1 MTAFLTAIVLI
12 SFFGALTYMA
22 KDLVGKN
29 KETGKQAKPKA
40 TRDVKPVRKLIAHD
54 VRRITD
60 SVPDSKPIAAKEE
73 ILQFWT
79 EIMNDPKHD
88 METRLKASELLGIYY
103 SD

>member
-29 KETGKQAKPKA
+29 KETVKTSKPKSA
-40 TRDVKPVRKLIAHD
+40 KDVKPVRKLITHD
-54 VRRITD
+54 VRRITHE
-60 SVPDSKPIAAKEE
+60 VPESKPVATKEE

-79 EIMNDPKHD
+79 EIMKDPKHD